1 MRVTSQRTQN
11 QSPGRGRIRSKRGNR
26 KQQDERLE
34 GRKGSESARQNEDE
48 RERVGEG
55 DRGVMAI
62 ERSISD
68 SSVSLE
74 PCFFWRTIHCLNIN
88 ARRLIH
94 QSLW

>member
-62 ERSISD
+62 ERSRVGVKNSKKPSNGD
-68 SSVSLE
+68 YGCKGSE
-74 PCFFWRTIHCLNIN
+74 AFR
-88 ARRLIH
+88 
-94 QSLW
+94 

>member
-48 RERVGEG
+48 REWARETGE
-55 DRGVMAI
+55 
-62 ERSISD
+62 
-68 SSVSLE
+68 
-74 PCFFWRTIHCLNIN
+74 
-88 ARRLIH
+88 
-94 QSLW
+94 